1 MDETMPLGKSIPN
14 FFCKLNF
21 QDALASH
28 YAMRQLFLI
37 LMIALLPLRGWVSD
51 AMATEMVTAQVQQ
64 QQTATKIADSYAYE
78 VDAQAHHDVE
88 IVNAETVQTAAE
100 CTSHAFGEDEHAE
113 DTHCNT
119 CSACQACHTVALS
132 PPTVDV
138 TPTFN
143 PRTLPRAVVA
153 QFVSAEHALGQ
164 KPPIS

>member
-1 MDETMPLGKSIPN
+1 
-14 FFCKLNF
+14 
-21 QDALASH
+21 
-28 YAMRQLFLI
+28 MRHLFLI
-37 LMIALLPLRGWVSD
+37 LMIALLPLRGWASD
-51 AMATEMVTAQVQQ
+51 AMATAMVMAQVQQ
-64 QQTATKIADSYAYE
+64 QQTAASASATGTPEAGMPVHQATQAVVADA
-78 VDAQAHHDVE
+78 AQM
-88 IVNAETVQTAAE
+88 AAD
-100 CTSHAFGEDEHAE
+100 CSSHAFGQDEQAE

-138 TPTFN
+138 TTTVN

>member
-1 MDETMPLGKSIPN
+1 
-14 FFCKLNF
+14 
-21 QDALASH
+21 
-28 YAMRQLFLI
+28 MRHLFLI
-37 LMIALLPLRGWVSD
+37 LMIALLPLRGWISD
-51 AMATEMVTAQVQQ
+51 AMATAMVTAQVQQ
-64 QQTATKIADSYAYE
+64 QTATKIVATRAHE
-78 VDAQAHHDVE
+78 VEAQAHQDVE
-88 IVNAETVQTAAE
+88 VVNAGTVQTAAD
-100 CTSHAFGEDEHAE
+100 CSGHAFGEDEHAD

-138 TPTFN
+138 TTTVN